1 MSKLDDIKFM
11 TMAIELAK
19 KGNYRTH
26 PNPLVGAVIVKDNK
40 ILSKGFHR
48 RFRGKHA
55 EREAIDKTK
64 HSLRDATM
72 YVTLE
77 PCCHHGNTPPCVD
90 LIIKNKLSRVVIASK
105 DPNPL
110 VNEKSINKL
119 RDNGIEVTTGI
130 CENEAIELNKSFF
143 YKFSHKQKLQDIA
156 LSLGFSKPKLLQS
169 MYIFKQPKIGGEVVC
184 HQDSTFLYTEPESTI
199 GFWFALED
207 ANKTNGC
214 LQVASGGHKGP
225 LRKLFKKVDG
235 KMQMIDLNDEPFPET
250 DTFVEV
256 KKGSLVLLH
265 GRLPH
270 YSCENTSLKSRHAYT
285 IHVIDNNNQYPEW
298 NWLQRSS
305 IPLKSFIND

>member
-1 MSKLDDIKFM
+1 M
-11 TMAIELAK
+11 
-19 KGNYRTH
+19 NNR
-26 PNPLVGAVIVKDNK
+26 GAVEPARRFAWPGKNNMQAHKEMRVAFAEDGYLICDHFASAKECAEMIVQADNLIAAFDETAEQIVFSASGQSHAASSYFMNSASQISCFLEAGAVDEAGRLIKPKTQAINK
-40 ILSKGFHR
+40 IG
-48 RFRGKHA
+48 HA
-55 EREAIDKTK
+55 LHDLDPVFSHFSRQDKCADMAR
-64 HSLRDATM
+64 L
-72 YVTLE
+72 L
-77 PCCHHGNTPPCVD
+77 GLNTP
-90 LIIKNKLSRVVIASK
+90 L
-105 DPNPL
+105 
-110 VNEKSINKL
+110 
-119 RDNGIEVTTGI
+119 
-130 CENEAIELNKSFF
+130 
-143 YKFSHKQKLQDIA
+143 
-156 LSLGFSKPKLLQS
+156 LLQS
-169 MYIFKQPKIGGEVVC
+169 MVICKQPFIGGEVNS

-235 KMQMIDLNDEPFPET
+235 KMKMIDLNNDPFPET

-285 IHVIDNNNQYPEW
+285 VHVIDKNNEYPEW

-305 IPLKSFIND
+305 LPLKSFIND